1 MKILVTFQ
9 KWLLLIFLVQAIYF
23 SLKLF
28 EVREPGLEEQ
38 TLTLWRGRSYLKDP
52 IFLLESRDIGRNV
65 RVNSR
70 HQFLYM

>member
-1 MKILVTFQ
+1 MKIRVTFQ

-38 TLTLWRGRSYLKDP
+38 TLILRRGRMSYLKDS
-52 IFLLESRDIGRNV
+52 IFLLESRNIGRNV
-65 RVNSR
+65 RVK
-70 HQFLYM
+70 